1 MDVDTLERAEHT
13 RRMNRL
19 VRDEA
24 AAELR
29 ALDAWMSGQDI
40 TYSTLARYRAG
51 VLLIAAKLSPE
62 LHSVAV

>member
-1 MDVDTLERAEHT
+1 MDVDTLERVEHS

-29 ALDAWMSGQDI
+29 ALDAWMSEQEI
-40 TYSTLARYRAG
+40 SHSTLAQYRAG
-51 VLLIAAKLSPE
+51 VLLIAAMLSPE